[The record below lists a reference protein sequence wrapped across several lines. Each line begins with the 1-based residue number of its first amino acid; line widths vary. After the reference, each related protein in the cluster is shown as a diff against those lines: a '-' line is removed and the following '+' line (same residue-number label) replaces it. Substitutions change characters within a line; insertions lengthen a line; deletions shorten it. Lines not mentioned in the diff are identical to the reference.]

1 MLECVFCNIL
11 RGQLPAEFVYENER
25 VVAFRDINP
34 QAPVHVLIVPRKHIA
49 STNEVR
55 PEDQQLLGEMILVAQ
70 KVAQAEGIAQ
80 SGYRLVINC
89 NEDSGQEIYH
99 LHLHLLGG
107 RRMTWP
113 PG

>member
-11 RGQLPAEFVYENER
+11 RGEMPAEFVYEDEQI
-25 VVAFRDINP
+25 VAFRDINP
-34 QAPVHVLIVPRKHIA
+34 QAPVHVLILPRKHIP
-49 STNEVR
+49 STNQITPGDVGI
-55 PEDQQLLGEMILVAQ
+55 LGEMILVAR
-70 KVAQAEGIAQ
+70 KVAEIEGVAD

>member
-1 MLECVFCNIL
+1 MECVFCNIL

>member
-11 RGQLPAEFVYENER
+11 RGEMTAEFVYEDER
-25 VVAFRDINP
+25 IVAFRDINP
-34 QAPVHVLIVPRKHIA
+34 QAPVHVLILPRKHIP
-49 STNEVR
+49 STNQITPGDVGI
-55 PEDQQLLGEMILVAQ
+55 LGEMILVAR
-70 KVAQAEGIAQ
+70 KVAEIEGVAD